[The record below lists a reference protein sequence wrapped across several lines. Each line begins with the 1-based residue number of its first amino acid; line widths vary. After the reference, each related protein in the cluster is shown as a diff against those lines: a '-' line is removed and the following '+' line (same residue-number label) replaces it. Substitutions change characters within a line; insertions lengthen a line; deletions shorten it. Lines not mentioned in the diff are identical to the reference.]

1 MGRNKRSKNAQKAQ
15 KAERYRPEPRWKK
28 QVKEIEEV
36 VSRYDS
42 MNPDEIEA
50 FSDIPLSRST
60 LDGLRKS
67 GFVNPTDIQKA
78 AIPLALTG
86 KDVLG
91 AAKTGSG
98 KTIAFLVPVLE
109 LLWRER

>member
-1 MGRNKRSKNAQKAQ
+1 MGKNKRSKNVKKAQ
-15 KAERYRPEPRWKK
+15 KAERHRPEPRWKK

-42 MNPDEIEA
+42 MNPDEIET

-98 KTIAFLVPVLE
+98 KTIAFLVPVLA
-109 LLWRER
+109 